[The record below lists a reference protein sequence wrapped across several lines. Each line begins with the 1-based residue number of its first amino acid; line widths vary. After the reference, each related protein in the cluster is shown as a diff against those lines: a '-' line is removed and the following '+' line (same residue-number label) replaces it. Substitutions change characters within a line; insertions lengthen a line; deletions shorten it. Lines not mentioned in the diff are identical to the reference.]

1 MGEFNQVVVVSMD
14 SVSTIENS
22 QEVSVSVG
30 NVLVVAG
37 KKGDT
42 GAEGVG
48 VDDIF
53 VNEAKN
59 LIFKLTDGRQLS
71 AGYLPA
77 GAEGPQGLQGLGGRD
92 GRDGSDGRGIA
103 NIALTDGQLNIS
115 MSDGTVVPLG
125 TVNGENGINGSN
137 GVSVVGAVVQPWGN
151 LYLFLSDGNSID
163 CGSVTGGS
171 SGSGSG
177 FVAGQISQFV
187 KAQAFPWLACDG
199 TLFEMAWYP
208 DLAGSEYIEN
218 VPTGSIWFVNPLG
231 SGTATE
237 IEWKAQ
243 LNTLGID
250 TEGAVNLLS
259 PRTLSVNVIA
269 SDLSAFSQ
277 RVIAPFSAPLAV
289 PAVVGDQSN
298 GESISG
304 YTTDGT
310 QHVFMSEASG
320 DYGNRK
326 VEIAVST
333 DLESFSRVELAT
345 ITDDSQAAL
354 LYYDATT
361 ASFYALV
368 GASVYSSADALAWSL
383 VTPSAS
389 WGSYSGYRP
398 TCIRRIGNKIAVLTG
413 LNIHVASG
421 FAAADLETAQSR
433 YIGISAVDR
442 MFVIDGKLYLSDLV
456 KVVHFDVEQLLN
468 VSVIALPQAFTSA
481 KQVGQSVLLA
491 NDTGDVFKTSN
502 FTSLDPI
509 NLQTQQDYSANLKV
523 VQFHPRS
530 NGTLLVT
537 HGSNN
542 RDIKLMSVAF
552 NETEKWKLPN
562 IPAASGAKSYIKVQ

>member
-77 GAEGPQGLQGLGGRD
+77 GAEGPAGIQGIPGRD
-92 GRDGSDGRGIA
+92 GRDGKDGRGIA
-103 NIALTDGQLNIS
+103 NITLTDGQLNIS

-125 TVNGENGINGSN
+125 TVRGENGINGSN
-137 GVSVVGAVVQPWGN
+137 GVSVVGASVQPWGN
-151 LYLFLSDGNSID
+151 LFLFLSDGSSID

-171 SGSGSG
+171 SGSG
-177 FVAGQISQFV
+177 FVPGQISQFV
-187 KAQAFPWLACDG
+187 KAQSFPWLACDG
-199 TLFEMAWYP
+199 SLFEMSWYP
-208 DLAGSEYIEN
+208 DLDSSEFIEK
-218 VPTGSIWFVNPLG
+218 VPAGSIWYTNPLG
-231 SGTATE
+231 SGTAIE
-237 IEWKAQ
+237 SEWKAQ
-243 LNTLGID
+243 LNTLAVD
-250 TEGAVNLLS
+250 SEGFVNLFS
-259 PRTLSVNVIA
+259 PHSLTINVLA
-269 SDLSAFSQ
+269 NDLSAFYQ
-277 RVIAPFSAPLAV
+277 CVIALFSDAAAAPCVA
-289 PAVVGDQSN
+289 GDQTS
-298 GESISG
+298 GEAISG
-304 YTTDGT
+304 YATDGSR
-310 QHVFMSEASG
+310 HVFMSEAFG
-320 DYGNRK
+320 EYGNRT
-326 VEIAVST
+326 VEIAFST
-333 DLESFSRVELAT
+333 DFESFSTVQLAT
-345 ITDDSQAAL
+345 ITDDSMPAL

-368 GASVYSSADALAWSL
+368 GASVYSSPDAVTWSL
-383 VTPSAS
+383 VTASAS

-398 TCIRRIGNKIAVLTG
+398 SCIQRIGNKIAVHAG
-413 LNIHVASG
+413 ANIYIADS
-421 FAAADLETAQSR
+421 FDAADLERPQSR
-433 YIGISAVDR
+433 YVGISAVDR
-442 MFVIDGKLYLSDLV
+442 MFVIDGKLYLTDLV
-456 KVVHFDVEQLLN
+456 KTVLFDAEQLLN
-468 VSVIALPQAFTSA
+468 VSVISLSQAFTSA

-491 NDTGDVFKTSN
+491 NDAGDVFKTSN

-509 NLQTQQDYSANLKV
+509 NFQTQQDYSANLKA

-530 NGTLLVT
+530 NGTLLIT

-542 RDIKLMSVAF
+542 RDMKLFSVAF

>member
-1 MGEFNQVVVVSMD
+1 MD
-14 SVSTIENS
+14 SVSAIENT
-22 QEVSVSVG
+22 QEMSVSVG

-42 GAEGVG
+42 GDSGVG
-48 VDDIF
+48 IDDIF

-77 GAEGPQGLQGLGGRD
+77 GAEGPAGIQGIPGRD
-92 GRDGSDGRGIA
+92 GRDGKDGREIA
-103 NIALTDGQLNIS
+103 NITLTDGQLNIS

-125 TVNGENGINGSN
+125 TVRGENGINGSN
-137 GVSVVGAVVQPWGN
+137 GVSVVGAAVQPWGN
-151 LYLFLSDGNSID
+151 LFIFLSDGSSID
-163 CGSVTGGS
+163 CGSVTGSS

-187 KAQAFPWLACDG
+187 KAQEFPWLACDG
-199 TLFEMAWYP
+199 SLFEMSWYP
-208 DLAGSEYIEN
+208 DLEGSEYIEN
-218 VPTGSIWFVNPLG
+218 VPAGSIWYVNPLG
-231 SGTATE
+231 SGTAIE
-237 IEWKAQ
+237 SEWKAQ

-250 TEGAVNLLS
+250 AEGSINLLS
-259 PRTLSVNVIA
+259 PRTPSVNVIA

-277 RVIAPFSAPLAV
+277 RVIAPFSDPLATLCV
-289 PAVVGDQSN
+289 AGDQTS
-298 GESISG
+298 GEAISG
-304 YTTDGT
+304 YVTDGSK
-310 QHVFMSEASG
+310 HVFMSEGFG

-333 DLESFSRVELAT
+333 DLESFSSVQLVT

-368 GASVYSSADALAWSL
+368 GASVYSSPDALAWSL
-383 VTPSAS
+383 LTASAT

-398 TCIRRIGNKIAVLTG
+398 SCIQRIGNKIAVLAG
-413 LNIHVASG
+413 ANLYIADS
-421 FAAADLETAQSR
+421 FAAADLEATQSR
-433 YIGISAVDR
+433 YVGVSAVDR
-442 MFVIDGKLYLSDLV
+442 VFVIDGKLYLTDLV
-456 KVVHFDVEQLLN
+456 KAVLFDVEQLLN
-468 VSVIALPQAFTSA
+468 ISVISLPQAFTSA

-491 NDTGDVFKTSN
+491 NDAGDVFKTSN
-502 FTSLDPI
+502 FTSYDAI
-509 NLQTQQDYSANLKV
+509 NLQTQQDYSANLKTL
-523 VQFHPRS
+523 QFHPRS
-530 NGTLLVT
+530 NGTLLIT

-552 NETEKWKLPN
+552 NETEKWKLPA
-562 IPAASGAKSYIKVQ
+562 IPDASGAKSYIKVQ